1 MLTDDKIRK
10 IVWIL
15 TYNQISVSK
24 YKSLQALLDA
34 RHNTII
40 IMVMKRIEAFIASE
54 KTRYVLSALETL
66 DLQAT
71 FYESKG
77 MGKGEKYTL
86 SYGKGSG
93 TQKMA
98 YSTRTIVVSIVD
110 ENKVKEAVS
119 VIKEAAKTGTIS
131 GGIIVVSSIDELM
144 MIWIYDRENS
154 TK

>member
-1 MLTDDKIRK
+1 M
-10 IVWIL
+10 L

-131 GGIIVVSSIDELM
+131 GGIIVVSSVDELM
-144 MIWIYDRENS
+144 MI
-154 TK
+154 

>member
-1 MLTDDKIRK
+1 
-10 IVWIL
+10 
-15 TYNQISVSK
+15 
-24 YKSLQALLDA
+24 
-34 RHNTII
+34 
-40 IMVMKRIEAFIASE
+40 MKRIEAFIASE
-54 KTRYVLSALETL
+54 KTRHGLSALETL

-98 YSTRTIVVSIVD
+98 DSTRTIVVSIVD

-119 VIKEAAKTGTIS
+119 VIKEAKTGTIS
-131 GGIIVVSSIDELM
+131 GGIIVVSSVDELM
-144 MIWIYDRENS
+144 MI
-154 TK
+154 

>member
-34 RHNTII
+34 WHNTII

-131 GGIIVVSSIDELM
+131 GGIIVVSSVDELM
-144 MIWIYDRENS
+144 MIWIYDRRG
-154 TK
+154 

>member
-144 MIWIYDRENS
+144 MIWIYDRRR
-154 TK
+154 

>member
-144 MIWIYDRENS
+144 MIWIYDREDS

>member
-144 MIWIYDRENS
+144 MIWIYDRRG
-154 TK
+154 

>member
-1 MLTDDKIRK
+1 MDLNT
-10 IVWIL
+10 
-15 TYNQISVSK
+15 
-24 YKSLQALLDA
+24 KSLQALLGA
-34 RHNTII
+34 PHNTIM

-93 TQKMA
+93 TQRMA
-98 YSTRTIVVSIVD
+98 YSTRTVVVSIVD

-131 GGIIVVSSIDELM
+131 GGIIVVSSVDELT
-144 MIWIYDRENS
+144 MI
-154 TK
+154 